1 MSTSYKAKI
10 GEQEIELSTES
21 LEQLNVIPTLEG
33 QYHILHKS
41 KSYHAQIEA
50 QGDKQFEILLNG
62 NKYQVALSDEYDQ
75 LIDKMGLT
83 IANSDKVTDIK
94 APMPGLVLS
103 VEVIAGQEVTKGE
116 ALLIL
121 EAMKRENVIKSPGE
135 GKVKSIAV
143 EKGRAVE
150 KGALLIEFE

>member
-10 GEQEIELSTES
+10 GEQEIELSAES
-21 LEQLNVIPTLEG
+21 LEQLNVIPTSEG
-33 QYHILHKS
+33 QYHILHES

-50 QGDKQFEILLNG
+50 QGGKQFEVLLNG

-83 IANSDKVTDIK
+83 ITNSDKVTDIK

-103 VEVIAGQEVTKGE
+103 VEVEEGQEVTKGE

-121 EAMKRENVIKSPGE
+121 EAMKMENVIKSPGE
-135 GKVKSIAV
+135 GKVKSITV
-143 EKGRAVE
+143 EKGKAVE

>member
-1 MSTSYKAKI
+1 MPTLYKAKI
-10 GEQEIELSTES
+10 GEEEIELTTAD
-21 LEQLNVIPTLEG
+21 LAQLNVIPTSEKA
-33 QYHILHKS
+33 YHVLHES
-41 KSYHAQIEA
+41 KSYHAQIEPQDA
-50 QGDKQFEILLNG
+50 KQFEVILNG

-103 VEVIAGQEVTKGE
+103 VEVEEGQAVNKGE

-121 EAMKRENVIKSPGE
+121 EAMKMENVIKSPGE
-135 GKVKSIAV
+135 GVVKSITVEKGKAV
-143 EKGRAVE
+143 EKGTV
-150 KGALLIEFE
+150 LIEFE